1 MSSARTLL
9 ACVLLASCAAD
20 TLGPEPDVSCLVLVA
35 DYGNKQA
42 RDDIF
47 RATNQTECHVQ
58 V

>member
-1 MSSARTLL
+1 MSSARSLL

-20 TLGPEPDVSCLVLVA
+20 TLGPDVSCLVLVA